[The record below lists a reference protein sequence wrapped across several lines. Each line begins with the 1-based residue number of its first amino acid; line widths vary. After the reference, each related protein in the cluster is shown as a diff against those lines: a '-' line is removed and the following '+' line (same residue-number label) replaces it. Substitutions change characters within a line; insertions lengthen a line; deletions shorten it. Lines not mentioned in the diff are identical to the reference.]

1 MPAIKFLKNKNTGK
15 LVRPQGGAF
24 PVGLT
29 SGAVDTF
36 SIDYLVV
43 GGGGGGGQRHGGGAG
58 GFLTGSNYGI
68 SSITNYSVT
77 VGGGGQSSQESN
89 DVSTR
94 ISLNGSNSK
103 ISLSG
108 TDLINAQGGGFGGVQ
123 PVGNPGSFNYG
134 GIGGSGGGAVDPAI
148 MGPAPSFPGTNAVP
162 GQGNRGGWGVNGCG
176 GGGASAVGLGT
187 PADGGGGKAGG
198 NGTASPY
205 SGNPVT
211 YAGGGGGSD
220 NSGASGGSGGG
231 GTAATYNAYNA
242 QSGSPNTGG
251 GGGATGGGAGT
262 GTAGTGGSGIVIIRY
277 AGAQAA
283 GGGSYSSSGGF
294 SIHTFTG
301 DGTFRANTTG
311 FFIN

>member
-1 MPAIKFLKNKNTGK
+1 MSILFSKNFSTGSF
-15 LVRPQGGAF
+15 VRPQGYSF
-24 PVGLT
+24 PTGLT
-29 SGAVDTF
+29 SGRGLDFTV
-36 SIDYLVV
+36 DYLLI

-58 GFLTGSNYGI
+58 GFLTASGYNILSG
-68 SSITNYSVT
+68 TNYTIT

-89 DVSTR
+89 DVSQR
-94 ISLNGSNSK
+94 LSLNGANTK

-108 TDLINAQGGGFGGVQ
+108 SDIVNAQGGGFGGVQ

-134 GIGGSGGGAVDPAI
+134 GVGGSGGGAVDPAR

-205 SGNPVT
+205 SGTPAT
-211 YAGGGGGSD
+211 YSGGGGGSD

-231 GTAATYNAYNA
+231 GSAATYNAYNA

-251 GGGATGGGAGT
+251 GGGATGGGGGT
-262 GTAGTGGSGIVIIRY
+262 GTAGTGGSGIAIIRY
-277 AGAQAA
+277 SGSQAAA
-283 GGGSYSSSGGF
+283 GGNYSSSGGF

-301 DGTFRANTTG
+301 DGTFSANTTG
-311 FFIN
+311 WFIN